1 MTNPPTSSLF
11 PDSHLGSRSSFS
23 FASLLDLSSATIDE
37 QFDSGEETGVLGC
50 QEQPAFCNFVRRCH
64 TIRRDSRGNP
74 CDRVR
79 GLSVSQG
86 RLGGTGTQEARA
98 DAAGPLV
105 ARSTPIVPADVHT
118 GRHASTQTC
127 GYLPAT

>member
-1 MTNPPTSSLF
+1 MTYPTTSSLF

-37 QFDSGEETGVLGC
+37 RFDSADETGVLGC
-50 QEQPAFCNFVRRCH
+50 QEQPGFCNFVRRCH
-64 TIRRDSRGNP
+64 TTRRDSGCNP

-86 RLGGTGTQEARA
+86 RLGGTGAQGAGA
-98 DAAGPLV
+98 DAPLPPV
-105 ARSTPIVPADVHT
+105 
-118 GRHASTQTC
+118 GRPCSD
-127 GYLPAT
+127 